1 MGSNKCTRI
10 LFFLLMPLALPAL
23 FIPAVNAAPLGT
35 IIYQDGFTVDGVE
48 RQYGGNLNLTTIEG
62 ALLKWVAPNGMI
74 FSSINGQ
81 DVVSSTVQNSNGAVI
96 NSDLSLVG
104 GTVKVEIDA
113 MPLGTG
119 SADPGRTN
127 WIAIGF
133 QPEATPAWVINPG
146 GISMI
151 FRGNGGYQ
159 IFANGGDITPQNP
172 TPVVGYTQGAVADM
186 SITYDSVT
194 NTATFVINGQVVFTS
209 GNLGAFAD
217 KAKRPFVTMYDAG
230 MWFDNFT
237 VSMEGGVLPIMIVP
251 QSPANGA
258 VQLPV
263 DTSLTWAPVFP
274 VAEDLK
280 FDVYLDPNEA
290 LVTSLDPSTRVSSQQ
305 AGFSYTPAAPL
316 AYETTYYWRILPYIN
331 GEPNQPTDVRNF
343 STRYEVQKWSHVPW
357 VSDADLDIS
366 PGKIYT
372 HKVKFN
378 ANSEAWN
385 TRVLGVLFE
394 NTTDRTGTTWSMTG
408 AVNPYDAASQFPGT
422 GEGRALTNRFFYGS
436 PSTLTLNGL
445 TPGVQ
450 YRTTLYTHSWGD
462 PAGRVVAVAASD
474 DGKVN
479 LLDENMDGGY
489 NGRLFMYTYTA
500 PASGSLTFTFTE
512 TVFNASWHH
521 YAFSNEVLAD
531 IYLNPSPVPDSAV
544 ANNVN
549 LSWQL
554 NGEVADPSYH
564 LYVATDAAMT
574 NLLVDTDLPDSTYP
588 LNLTPNTNYY
598 WKVVVKD
605 GGVVVH
611 TSPVWDFTTKWSGT
625 AWMSDTDLDI
635 SAGKIYTHKV
645 KFNAISEAFLTTV
658 KGVQFEND
666 TNRSGTTWSLTGA
679 GNSYPNASAFAGTG
693 EGGAL
698 LARFFYGHPS
708 ALTLNGLTPGVLYR
722 ASLYTHGWGDAGGRV
737 VRIASS
743 DDGRGTVLDENIGGN
758 GVGHVFMY
766 TYTAP
771 ESGTLTLQFN
781 ACMDASWHQYAF
793 SNEIVPDI
801 YLDPTPVPGSAVQG
815 ASDLS
820 WKLHGEVANPSY
832 KLYVATDAG
841 MQNLV
846 VQQPVAGTTY
856 HINLSPETSYYW
868 KVEVLDGGSLVHT
881 SPVWNF
887 TTLVPPD
894 AAKVLEWKMDESS
907 GPIAYQTGTSEDAD
921 GALMGFNDPNA
932 SSMFVTGLVGN
943 AILLN
948 GTTEY
953 VDVSVANPYMPT
965 GDEQAFAV
973 SAYFRTF
980 KPYGPIFSM
989 RNSANGT
996 PLIDIT
1002 IGHDGAYEAAG
1013 KLRMLARDDQNNLGP
1028 ARDSGILVNDGRWH
1042 SMVIMRAS
1050 GNWIMYVDGI
1060 ERSRMSGVASGSVTL
1075 DWLTIGAEKMW
1086 IFDSYGSW
1094 NGTRTD
1100 IRYFEGMLDEVCI
1113 WAGEMQPHQIA
1124 ELAAIV
1130 PPAGDMDFDRD
1141 TDPVDLKMLAENW
1154 LTDSFTPV
1162 QSSPVI
1168 LEDMESYTNDPNS
1181 FKDHWEAL
1189 NGGVSL
1195 ENVYGNVA
1203 TAPTSAT
1210 VGSSVNSIVDDA
1222 LYGKVLKWDYVT
1234 PADKTNAIQRFWLRD
1249 RRIDLAAYD
1258 HIRIRVKKLA
1268 GSTGDRFYFDFHD
1281 GRGMTNPEQGIFPWV
1296 LAWQGRII
1304 MGLADL
1310 PADQWV
1316 TLEADIPGG
1325 FNGGGRPKQI
1335 HDFYEVT
1342 IGINSAGVA
1351 RAGTI
1356 LIDEI
1361 VLTDSTTDC
1370 FATVGELLPDMT
1382 GDCRVNIEDFAVMAA
1397 NWLKGM

>member
-1 MGSNKCTRI
+1 MGSNKSTRF
-10 LFFLLMPLALPAL
+10 LCFLLMSLALPAL
-23 FIPAVNAAPLGT
+23 FNPAVNAAPLGT
-35 IIYQDGFTVDGVE
+35 IIYQDGFTVNGVE
-48 RQYGGNLNLTTIEG
+48 RQYGGNLNLTTIEDS
-62 ALLKWVAPNGMI
+62 LLKWVAPGGMI

-81 DVVSSTVQNSNGAVI
+81 DVVSSTVQNGNGAVI

-104 GTVKVEIDA
+104 GTVKIEIDA
-113 MPLGTG
+113 MPLGTDP
-119 SADPGRTN
+119 ADPDRTN

-133 QPEATPAWVINPG
+133 QPEATPAWVINAG
-146 GISMI
+146 GISII

-159 IFANGGDITPQNP
+159 IFANGGDITPAEP
-172 TPVVGYTQGAVADM
+172 TPVVGYTQGDVADM
-186 SITYDSVT
+186 SIAYDSAT

-230 MWFDNFT
+230 MWFDNFS
-237 VSMEGGVLPIMIVP
+237 VSMEGGVLPVMIVP

-258 VQLPV
+258 GQLPV
-263 DTSLTWAPVFP
+263 DTSLSWAPVFP
-274 VAEDLK
+274 VAEELK
-280 FDVYLDPNEA
+280 FDVFLDPNET

-305 AGFSYTPAAPL
+305 PGFTYTPAAPL
-316 AYETTYYWRILPYIN
+316 AFEKTYYWRILPYIN
-331 GEPNQPTDVRNF
+331 GEPNQPTEVRNF
-343 STRYEVQKWSHVPW
+343 STRYEVQKWSHAPW
-357 VSDADLDIS
+357 ASDDDLDIS

-378 ANSEAWN
+378 AASEAFL
-385 TRVLGVLFE
+385 TTVKGVQFE
-394 NTTDRTGTTWSMTG
+394 NDTNRTGSNWSMTG
-408 AVNPYDAASQFPGT
+408 AVNPYNDPSQFPGT

-462 PAGRVVAVAASD
+462 PGGRVVAVTTSD
-474 DGKVN
+474 DGRVN
-479 LLDENMDGGY
+479 LLDENMDGGF

-521 YAFSNEVLAD
+521 YAFSNEILA
-531 IYLNPSPVPDSAV
+531 
-544 ANNVN
+544 
-549 LSWQL
+549 
-554 NGEVADPSYH
+554 
-564 LYVATDAAMT
+564 
-574 NLLVDTDLPDSTYP
+574 
-588 LNLTPNTNYY
+588 
-598 WKVVVKD
+598 
-605 GGVVVH
+605 
-611 TSPVWDFTTKWSGT
+611 
-625 AWMSDTDLDI
+625 
-635 SAGKIYTHKV
+635 
-645 KFNAISEAFLTTV
+645 
-658 KGVQFEND
+658 
-666 TNRSGTTWSLTGA
+666 
-679 GNSYPNASAFAGTG
+679 
-693 EGGAL
+693 
-698 LARFFYGHPS
+698 
-708 ALTLNGLTPGVLYR
+708 
-722 ASLYTHGWGDAGGRV
+722 
-737 VRIASS
+737 
-743 DDGRGTVLDENIGGN
+743 
-758 GVGHVFMY
+758 
-766 TYTAP
+766 
-771 ESGTLTLQFN
+771 
-781 ACMDASWHQYAF
+781 
-793 SNEIVPDI
+793 DI

-820 WKLHGEVANPSY
+820 WILHGQVASPSY
-832 KLYVATDAG
+832 KLYVATDAA

-846 VQQPVAGTTY
+846 VQQPVPGTTY
-856 HINLSPETSYYW
+856 HMNLNPETSYYW
-868 KVEVLDGGSLVHT
+868 KVEVLDGDTLVHT

-894 AAKVLEWKMDESS
+894 AEKVLEWKMDESS

-921 GALMGFNDPNA
+921 GTLMGFNDPNA
-932 SSMFVTGLVGN
+932 SSIFVTGLVGN

-965 GDEQAFAV
+965 GNEQAFAV
-973 SAYFRTF
+973 SGYFRTF
-980 KPYGPIFSM
+980 KAYGPVFSM

-996 PLIDIT
+996 PLIDIS
-1002 IGHDGAYEAAG
+1002 IGHDGARESAG
-1013 KLRMLARDDQNNLGP
+1013 RLRLLVRDDGGALGP
-1028 ARDSGILVNDGRWH
+1028 SADSVITVNDGRWH
-1042 SMVIMRAS
+1042 SFVVMRS
-1050 GNWIMYVDGI
+1050 RGNWAMYIDGI
-1060 ERSRMSGVASGSVTL
+1060 KRSEIFNVASGAVTL
-1075 DWLTIGAEKMW
+1075 DWLTIGTEKMW
-1086 IFDSYGSW
+1086 VFADYGSW
-1094 NGTRTD
+1094 NGSRTD
-1100 IRYFEGMLDEVCI
+1100 IRYFKGMLDEICV
-1113 WAGEMQPHQIA
+1113 WSGEMQPHQIA

-1130 PPAGDMDFDRD
+1130 PPQGDLNFDRATDIDDFAVLTD
-1141 TDPVDLKMLAENW
+1141 TW
-1154 LTDSFTPV
+1154 LSDSFTPI
-1162 QSSPVI
+1162 QPSPVI
-1168 LEDMESYTNDPNS
+1168 LEDMESYSDDPNTY
-1181 FKDHWEAL
+1181 KDHWEAL

-1222 LYGKVLKWDYVT
+1222 LYGKVLKWVYDV
-1234 PADKTNAIQRFWLRD
+1234 PANKTNAIQRFWLRD
-1249 RRIDLAAYD
+1249 RRIDLAAYS
-1258 HIRIRVKKLA
+1258 HMSIRVKKLA

-1304 MGLADL
+1304 MALADL

-1361 VLTDSTTDC
+1361 VLSDSTTDC

-1382 GDCRVNIEDFAVMAA
+1382 GDCKVNIEDFALMAA